1 MDTNQLVAHARAR
14 FEHESA
20 RRILREKY
28 QAKFT
33 FAHAGG
39 MWQAGPELLSTL
51 KCCVMDKEV
60 VLLDLYKNPVKINT
74 KELWN
79 LTAERWQEC
88 MNAWLIEYE
97 QLNQQR

>member
-39 MWQAGPELLSTL
+39 MWQAGPELLTL
-51 KCCVMDKEV
+51 LKLCSGTAV
-60 VLLDLYKNPVKINT
+60 VLDLYENPVKIQAE
-74 KELWN
+74 ELYE
-79 LTAERWQEC
+79 LALQRWQEC
-88 MNAWLIEYE
+88 LNAWLIEYE

>member
-20 RRILREKY
+20 RRVLKEKY

-39 MWQAGPELLSTL
+39 MRLAGPELLTL
-51 KCCVMDKEV
+51 LKLCSGTAV
-60 VLLDLYKNPVKINT
+60 VLDLYENPVKVQVE
-74 KELWN
+74 ELYE
-79 LTAERWQEC
+79 LALQRWQEC
-88 MNAWLIEYE
+88 QNAWLVEYE
-97 QLNQQR
+97 Q

>member
-20 RRILREKY
+20 RRTLREKY

-39 MWQAGPELLSTL
+39 MWQAGPELLTL
-51 KCCVMDKEV
+51 LKLCSGTV
-60 VLLDLYKNPVKINT
+60 VVLDLYENPVRIQAE
-74 KELWN
+74 ELYE
-79 LTAERWQEC
+79 LALQRWQEC
-88 MNAWLIEYE
+88 LNAWLIEYE

>member
-20 RRILREKY
+20 RRVLKEKY

-39 MWQAGPELLSTL
+39 MWLAGPELLTL
-51 KCCVMDKEV
+51 LKLCSGTV
-60 VLLDLYKNPVKINT
+60 VVLDLYENPVRVQAE
-74 KELWN
+74 ELYE
-79 LTAERWQEC
+79 LALQRWQEC
-88 MNAWLIEYE
+88 LNAWLVEYE
-97 QLNQQR
+97 QLNTQR

>member
-1 MDTNQLVAHARAR
+1 MTTDALIATARAR
-14 FEHESA
+14 FDYESA
-20 RRILREKY
+20 KRVLREKY
-28 QAKFT
+28 QAKFI

-60 VLLDLYKNPVKINT
+60 VLLDLYENPVKINT

-79 LTAERWQEC
+79 LAAERWQEQ
-88 MNAWLIEYE
+88 MNAWLVEYTRLNE
-97 QLNQQR
+97 QR

>member
-20 RRILREKY
+20 RRLLREKY

-39 MWQAGPELLSTL
+39 MWQAGPELLTL
-51 KCCVMDKEV
+51 LKLCSGTV
-60 VLLDLYKNPVKINT
+60 VVLDLYENPVKIQAE
-74 KELWN
+74 ELYE
-79 LTAERWQEC
+79 LALQRWQEC
-88 MNAWLIEYE
+88 LNAWLIEYE
-97 QLNQQR
+97 QLIQQR